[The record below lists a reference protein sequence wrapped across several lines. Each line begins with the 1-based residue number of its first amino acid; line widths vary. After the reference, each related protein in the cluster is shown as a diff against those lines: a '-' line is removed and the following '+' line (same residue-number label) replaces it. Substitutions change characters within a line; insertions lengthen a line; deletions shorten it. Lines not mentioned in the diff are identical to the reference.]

1 MMSQEKDRLEE
12 EAISLYSSVYQ
23 YALAKVKERDVA
35 QEIAQTVMEV
45 VIRKRHTLKHPEALK
60 KWVKVIT
67 NNKIKDHFRRLKR
80 ERERYV
86 WEEDRTLITEI
97 QDEEADILEHLQ
109 KQEEVRD
116 VLTALLKLD
125 EKYQTVLKL
134 HLIYEKSISEIA
146 GECNQSY
153 HTIKTRYRRGM
164 ILLREACCKKE

>member
-1 MMSQEKDRLEE
+1 MMNQDKDRLEE

-23 YALAKVKERDVA
+23 YALAKVKEREVA

-45 VIRKRHTLKHPEALK
+45 VIRKRHTLKRQEALK
-60 KWVKVIT
+60 KWVKVIAT
-67 NNKIKDHFRRLKR
+67 NKINDHFRRLKR

-97 QDEEADILEHLQ
+97 QDEEEDILEQLQ
-109 KQEEVRD
+109 KQEDVRD
-116 VLTALLKLD
+116 VLTALLELD

-146 GECNQSY
+146 EECNQSY

-164 ILLREACCKKE
+164 TLLRAACCKNE